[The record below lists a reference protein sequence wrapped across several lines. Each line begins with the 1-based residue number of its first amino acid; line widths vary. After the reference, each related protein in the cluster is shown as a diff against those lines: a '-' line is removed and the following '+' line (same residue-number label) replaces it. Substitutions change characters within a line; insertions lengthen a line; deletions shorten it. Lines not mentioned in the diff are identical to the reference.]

1 MRQKVIIT
9 ILTIIFA
16 CAVTACKADVENTT
30 ENSGMLAKDVSQ
42 GNQLPED
49 YNLHYVDGIAGPVD
63 LDVWFVEK

>member
-1 MRQKVIIT
+1 MRRRIVIT

-16 CAVTACKADVENTT
+16 CAVTACKSDVETT
-30 ENSGMLAKDVSQ
+30 AENSEMLAKDVSQ